1 MSNAVW
7 HSKVV
12 VLHSSALMSGHCPCK
27 YILAISCAVCTTQTE
42 GDIDILVELAVDGLA
57 AAGVLA
63 GEIDSLKGEE
73 EQL

>member
-1 MSNAVW
+1 
-7 HSKVV
+7 
-12 VLHSSALMSGHCPCK
+12 MSGHCPCK
-27 YILAISCAVCTTQTE
+27 YILAISCGVRTTQTE
-42 GDIDILVELAVDGLA
+42 EDIDILVELAVDGLAA

>member
-1 MSNAVW
+1 
-7 HSKVV
+7 
-12 VLHSSALMSGHCPCK
+12 MSGHCPCK
-27 YILAISCAVCTTQTE
+27 YILAISCGLCTTQIDE
-42 GDIDILVELAVDGLA
+42 EIDIPVELAVDALA